1 MKHLAD
7 QQSQPVWVEQSAEL
21 GALLAR
27 AASGDEGAWREL
39 VSLYGRRVFALCRS
53 RLRDRDLA
61 EEVTQSVFVTV
72 ATKLKE
78 GAYAESGRFE
88 AWLFRI
94 AVNRVR
100 DQVRSAGRRLA
111 SGDSEMAGSAVA
123 PAASVGLG
131 SDELE
136 ALQSAMARLPE
147 VDRQVVELRHQ
158 GGMPFAA
165 IAELLDE
172 PIGTLLARH
181 HRALKKLKEMLTNA
195 GPDQDP
201 RTLGV
206 QKRG

>member
-21 GALLAR
+21 GPLLAR

-72 ATKLKE
+72 AIKLKE

-123 PAASVGLG
+123 PAASVGLA

-181 HRALKKLKEMLTNA
+181 HRALKKLKEMLTRA